1 MAHAI
6 WHIDPSYIGRYW
18 KDKLM
23 GGALAAQEGV
33 VDPLLDRL
41 VGTAPGIP
49 PRPFFGGESGVPPA
63 QPTIPGT
70 PVGATAVEGTAAGGA
85 PTGAEGGIVK
95 PIEAGVS

>member
-49 PRPFFGGESGVPPA
+49 VRPFFGGETGAPPA

-70 PVGATAVEGTAAGGA
+70 PVG
-85 PTGAEGGIVK
+85 P
-95 PIEAGVS
+95 